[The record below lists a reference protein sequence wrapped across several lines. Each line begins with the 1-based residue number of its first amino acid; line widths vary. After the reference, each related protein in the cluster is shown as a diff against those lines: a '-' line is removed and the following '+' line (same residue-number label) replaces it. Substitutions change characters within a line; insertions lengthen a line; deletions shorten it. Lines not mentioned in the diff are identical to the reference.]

1 MPIPTNPYSGCE
13 PNKISF
19 IPKEDRS
26 PKEHEYISSIPSLSS
41 STVSVKLLEL
51 IVIN

>member
-1 MPIPTNPYSGCE
+1 MPSPTNPYSGHE

-19 IPKEDRS
+19 VPKENRS
-26 PKEHEYISSIPSLSS
+26 PKEHDYISSIPSLLL